1 MNAMNVATRFLALN
15 CLADVAAAVAA
26 LSAVVVV
33 VVDDDDDDD
42 DGAFEIELTL
52 K

>member
-33 VVDDDDDDD
+33 VVDDDDD
-42 DGAFEIELTL
+42 GAFEIELTL

>member
-33 VVDDDDDDD
+33 VVDDDDN
-42 DGAFEIELTL
+42 GAFEIELTL

>member
-33 VVDDDDDDD
+33 VVDDDDDD
-42 DGAFEIELTL
+42 GAFEIELTL

>member
-33 VVDDDDDDD
+33 VVDDDDG
-42 DGAFEIELTL
+42 GAFEIELTL